1 MHAHRSQP
9 AFRVVLIAAFVALV
23 AASSRADTLS
33 ALNLARQ
40 AGCAAPGAIPV
51 RRSSR
56 LDAVARRI
64 ARGETLHEALLAAVY
79 RVSAAVSVHLV
90 GLSGDQETVRALTE
104 RHCRD
109 IADARLREAGIAERG
124 RDLWIV
130 VAAPI
135 HPPSAG
141 QAAMVRQRVLELVNA
156 ARTRGSRC
164 GGRLYGA
171 VPPLSLAPSL
181 TAAALE
187 HSQDMARYGE
197 FEHAGHD
204 GSTPA
209 VRVKRAGYQPR
220 TVGENIAAG
229 VETPED
235 AVAGWLA
242 SADHCTNIM
251 SARYTE
257 MGVAYATNLG
267 TSAAIY
273 WTQVFAAPR

>member
-1 MHAHRSQP
+1 M
-9 AFRVVLIAAFVALV
+9 
-23 AASSRADTLS
+23 
-33 ALNLARQ
+33 
-40 AGCAAPGAIPV
+40 
-51 RRSSR
+51 
-56 LDAVARRI
+56 
-64 ARGETLHEALLAAVY
+64 Y

-90 GLSGDQETVRALTE
+90 GLSGDQETARALAE
-104 RHCRD
+104 RHCHD

-124 RDLWIV
+124 RDLWLV

-135 HPPSAG
+135 NPPSIG

-164 GGRLYGA
+164 GGRLYAA
-171 VPPLSLAPSL
+171 VPPLGLAPPL

-187 HSQDMARYGE
+187 HSQDMARHGE

-209 VRVKRAGYQPR
+209 GRVKRAGYQAR

-251 SARYTE
+251 SARSTE
-257 MGVAYATNLG
+257 MGVAYATNLA
-267 TSAAIY
+267 SSSAIY

>member
-1 MHAHRSQP
+1 MHPLHRQS
-9 AFRVVLIAAFVALV
+9 AFCGVLIGAFLALAA
-23 AASSRADTLS
+23 AASRADTLS

-40 AGCAAPGAIPV
+40 AGCAAPGVIPV

-56 LDAVARRI
+56 LDAVARRL
-64 ARGETLHEALLAAVY
+64 ARGETLHEALLAAMY

-90 GLSGDQETVRALTE
+90 GLSGEQETARALAE
-104 RHCRD
+104 RHCD
-109 IADARLREAGIAERG
+109 EIADARFQEAGIAERG
-124 RDLWIV
+124 RDLWLV

-135 HPPSAG
+135 HPPSLG

-164 GGRLYGA
+164 GGRRYAA
-171 VPPLSLAPSL
+171 VPPLSLAPLL

-187 HSQDMARYGE
+187 HSQDMAQHDK

-209 VRVKRAGYQPR
+209 SRVKRAGYQPR

-242 SADHCTNIM
+242 SAGHCTNIM

-257 MGVAYATNLG
+257 MGVAYATNLA
-267 TSAAIY
+267 SSSAIY
-273 WTQVFAAPR
+273 WTQVFATPR